1 MKGHSTKQYNVL
13 LEQMTPLYTLVT
25 VTATDEEDAQDKALA
40 GVEDFQ
46 HDRLPDDGVWSI
58 IPPVHIFSPTEDG
71 EPTVID
77 ISEVNGDSGEQPGL
91 SATESIPSDPNG
103 LRFDDAAMQFGPT
116 VDDDHNSLRPV
127 E

>member
-58 IPPVHIFSPTEDG
+58 IPPVDIFMPTEDG
-71 EPTVID
+71 EPTVLE
-77 ISEVNGDSGEQPGL
+77 ISAVNPDAADQPSSSSIESAPPPDEYDLGL
-91 SATESIPSDPNG
+91 
-103 LRFDDAAMQFGPT
+103 DDAALQFDPY
-116 VDDDHNSLRPV
+116 RR
-127 E
+127 